1 MEKYTID
8 ALKAMLCKELDESVT
23 KGIKTHDDLD
33 IVKDLTETL
42 KNLEEIEMNSMA
54 KTEEMRGYSQLNSYA
69 RGNSYSPYNYYN
81 NSYARD
87 DRNNTDVSR
96 AYNPYMMGNYS
107 MTGSKDEIIKE
118 LRQMAETTNNEK
130 MKGTILEC
138 AAKMENMM

>member
-54 KTEEMRGYSQLNSYA
+54 KTEEMRGYS
-69 RGNSYSPYNYYN
+69 
-81 NSYARD
+81 
-87 DRNNTDVSR
+87 
-96 AYNPYMMGNYS
+96 
-107 MTGSKDEIIKE
+107 
-118 LRQMAETTNNEK
+118 
-130 MKGTILEC
+130 
-138 AAKMENMM
+138 